1 MSKQLDWFL
10 SECNEIKTECFEYGH
25 RRGHIQ
31 YRIKREEMDDAVR
44 IEIYPRDKDYFG
56 MTDLQEFVRIV
67 ESHQDYCHQCMYVSN
82 TETYIEGKD
91 ECTYKIMT
99 PMLTI
104 RLVMKEEEETKQ

>member
-1 MSKQLDWFL
+1 
-10 SECNEIKTECFEYGH
+10 
-25 RRGHIQ
+25 
-31 YRIKREEMDDAVR
+31 MDDAVR
-44 IEIYPRDKDYFG
+44 IEIHPSDKDYFG

-91 ECTYKIMT
+91 DCTYKIMT

-104 RLVMKEEEETKQ
+104 RLMIKEKEETI